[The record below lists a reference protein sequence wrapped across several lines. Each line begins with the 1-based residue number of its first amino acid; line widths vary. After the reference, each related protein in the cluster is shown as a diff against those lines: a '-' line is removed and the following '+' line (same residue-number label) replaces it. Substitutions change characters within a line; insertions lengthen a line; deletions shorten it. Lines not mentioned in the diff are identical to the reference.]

1 MKYTSDRILTGFLLS
16 IGFTLTILSISVP
29 KGVATFEDDMKK
41 SIVQTRENTRTM
53 ERITDFMT
61 ECTSKVKSGDTS
73 LISTCDSE
81 IQKRN
86 IEMAKF
92 LAENQAA
99 IEELIYPYSIPTN
112 TQALVGL
119 NSSTVTGSDDIA
131 TAVEHS
137 DIATSYLELS
147 SKISEECISR
157 AKLSDISAVNSCNTI
172 TDSLNSHLREY
183 NQNTKTEFERVLGT
197 AIS

>member
-1 MKYTSDRILTGFLLS
+1 MYTRARIFAGLLY
-16 IGFTLTILSISVP
+16 IGFTLTLLVSSAP
-29 KGVATFEDDMKK
+29 KSVATFEDDVKK
-41 SIVQTRENTRTM
+41 SVIQIRENMRTM
-53 ERITDFMT
+53 ERIADFMR
-61 ECTSKVKSGDTS
+61 ECTSKVRSGDTS

-86 IEMAKF
+86 IEMGKF
-92 LAENQAA
+92 LAENQVA

-112 TQALVGL
+112 TPALLGL

-131 TAVEHS
+131 IAVEHS
-137 DIATSYLELS
+137 EIATSYLELA
-147 SKISEECISR
+147 SKISEECSSR
-157 AKLSDISAVNSCNTI
+157 AELSDISAVNSCNTI

-197 AIS
+197 VGP